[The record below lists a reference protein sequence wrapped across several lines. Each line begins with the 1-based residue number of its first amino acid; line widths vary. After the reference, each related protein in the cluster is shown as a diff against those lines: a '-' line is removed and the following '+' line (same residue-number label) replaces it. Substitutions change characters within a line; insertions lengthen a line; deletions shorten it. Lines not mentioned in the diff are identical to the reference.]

1 MSGNIHVWHVE
12 NINIIPFMYDPV
24 ILSLKQFL
32 PLMYTNRIIK
42 FNINDVKNNDDLIEG
57 DILIW
62 VGFRRPNFKE
72 LKKRNIYI
80 IFYNLEPYVDISE
93 TDEIWTYSRYLFE
106 EYKKVSNKIIKFIPT
121 ILDKSV
127 PTINYLE
134 NNNDIKL
141 TFMGYIPYGRE
152 EKNKIINNSGVKIN
166 MVYNLWSH
174 QAFNL
179 FINNNTHIFLNITK
193 GDTKVM
199 PMVRVNKLLSH
210 KCIIIS
216 EHLEELEEELYKDMV
231 FFKDLHEIG
240 DFFKSL
246 INKSKAELD
255 IIAESSYQ
263 KFSNSFSLEN
273 AFKLIQTTGEVNKNS
288 SVIF

>member
-1 MSGNIHVWHVE
+1 MSRNIHVWHVE
-12 NINIIPFMYDPV
+12 NIDIIPFMYDPV
-24 ILSLKQFL
+24 ILSLKQLL

-42 FNINDVKNNDDLIEG
+42 FNINDAKNNDDLIEG

-62 VGFRRPNFKE
+62 VGFCQPNFKE

-80 IFYNLEPYVDISE
+80 IFYNLEPYIDISE

-106 EYKKVSNKIIKFIPT
+106 EYKKVTNKIIKFIPT

-134 NNNDIKL
+134 NNNDMKL
-141 TFMGYIPYGRE
+141 TFMGYIPYGRQ
-152 EKNKIINNSGVKIN
+152 EKNKIINKSGVKIN

-263 KFSNSFSLEN
+263 KFINCFSLEN